1 MDPLK
6 QKLVDLST
14 LYGWVFEY
22 ILEDGTQIEMHL
34 ERKCIPHLLGL
45 HKLVDVPIL
54 GRFADKNDKVVNA
67 KYILSKI
74 KKEILVTDSVVRS
87 SVHFPKIKERYES
100 IGKEVL
106 LSLCFTEAVID
117 FNPALINSML
127 QAQFLLFEDTGN
139 GYRHLS
145 IVKEGSTYFPES
157 YFFEQSDKYVRGQ
170 TTIKVKRVRFLDSKG
185 CVQLEETLF

>member
-6 QKLVDLST
+6 RKLVDIST

>member
-1 MDPLK
+1 
-6 QKLVDLST
+6 
-14 LYGWVFEY
+14 
-22 ILEDGTQIEMHL
+22 MHL

-185 CVQLEETLF
+185 CVQLEEILF